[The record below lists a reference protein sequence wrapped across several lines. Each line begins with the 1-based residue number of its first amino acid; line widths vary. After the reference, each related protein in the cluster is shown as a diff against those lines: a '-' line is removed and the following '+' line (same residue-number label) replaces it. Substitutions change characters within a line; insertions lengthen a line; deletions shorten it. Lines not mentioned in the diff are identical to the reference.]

1 MKIGELLVARSKVD
15 AAGLDRALRL
25 QQESSERI
33 GALLV
38 QLGLVAEREVARAL
52 GEQLGMPVAAAEDY
66 PEVPVLAN
74 EVEPEFL
81 EQARA
86 VPIEV
91 TGEEIVVA
99 LADPLDRF
107 TIEAL
112 ELATGRRLKPRIG
125 VISDIETVLRRHY
138 AEGAS
143 SMSNIVAEF
152 GDAETSGAPD
162 DAQHLRDMA
171 SEAPIIRLVNLMVS
185 RALEAHASD
194 IHIEP
199 FAGSLKIRYRIDG
212 VLQEVEAPPVRS
224 AAAVISRVK
233 VMASLNIAERRL
245 PQDGR
250 IRLRIEG
257 RDIDMRISTVPTMHG
272 ESVVMRILDKGSV
285 PLDFV
290 QLGFDSELLTSF
302 EALLDRPQ
310 GIILV
315 TGPTGS
321 GKTTTL
327 YTALARLNTAERK
340 ILTVEDPVEYR
351 LEGINQIQIKPG
363 IGLTF
368 ASALRSILRQDPEV
382 IMVGE
387 MRDLETARI
396 AVQAALTGHKVFSTL
411 HTSDAAG
418 SVTRLLDMGVE
429 DYLLTSTVDCVI
441 AQRLVRVLCPRCRE
455 AYRPAADVYQVLEE
469 NNCADG
475 SADLRLYRPRGCP
488 ECHATGYRGRTTILE
503 LLPMQARIRD
513 AILAHQDTDSLTR
526 TAREL
531 GMRSMYQ
538 DGLRKAL
545 AGVTSFEEVARVTQ
559 EG

>member
-1 MKIGELLVARSKVD
+1 MKIGELLVARAKLD

-25 QQESSERI
+25 QQESGERI

-52 GEQLGMPVAAAEDY
+52 GEQLGIPVAAPEDY

-81 EQARA
+81 ERVRA
-86 VPIEV
+86 VPLRIE
-91 TGEEIVVA
+91 GEEITVA

-107 TIEAL
+107 TIEAF
-112 ELATGRRLKPRIG
+112 ELATGRRIKPRIG
-125 VISDIETVLRRHY
+125 AISDIETALRRHY
-138 AEGAS
+138 AEGVS

-152 GDAETSGAPD
+152 GDGEAGGEPD
-162 DAQHLRDMA
+162 DAQHLRDLA
-171 SEAPIIRLVNLMVS
+171 SEAPIIRLVNLMIS
-185 RALEAHASD
+185 RALEARASD

-212 VLQEVEAPPVRS
+212 VLQNVEAPPVRS

-250 IRLRIEG
+250 IRLRVEG

-290 QLGFDSELLTSF
+290 QLGFDPEVLASF
-302 EALLDRPQ
+302 EALLNRPR

-351 LEGINQIQIKPG
+351 LDGINQIQIKPT

-396 AVQAALTGHKVFSTL
+396 AVQSALTGHKVFSTL
-411 HTSDAAG
+411 HTNDAAG

-429 DYLLTSTVDCVI
+429 DYLLTSTVDCVL
-441 AQRLVRVLCPRCRE
+441 AQRLVRVLCPECRE
-455 AYRPAADVYQVLEE
+455 AYRPAADVFQALEE
-469 NNCADG
+469 NGVTAGDE
-475 SADLRLYRPRGCP
+475 LPLYHARGCP
-488 ECHATGYRGRTTILE
+488 ACHTTGYRGRTTILE
-503 LLPMQARIRD
+503 LLPMHARIRD
-513 AILAHQDTDSLTR
+513 AILAHQDADTLAR

-538 DGLRKAL
+538 DGLRKAV
-545 AGVTSFEEVARVTQ
+545 AGITTFEEVARVTQ
-559 EG
+559 EA